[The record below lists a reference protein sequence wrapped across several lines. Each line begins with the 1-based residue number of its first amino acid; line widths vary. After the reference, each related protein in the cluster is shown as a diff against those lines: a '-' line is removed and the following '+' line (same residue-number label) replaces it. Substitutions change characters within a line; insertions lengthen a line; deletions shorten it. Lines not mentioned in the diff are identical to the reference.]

1 LFSVKAI
8 DTKVCPNDPLVSIK
22 ILFLFKARGVRKITR
37 GITGLWQPS
46 VHSDVAV
53 WSFDVGS
60 SYHYEAELI
69 YCRIVHPSIGNVSW
83 G

>member
-37 GITGLWQPS
+37 GITGLWPLS
-46 VHSDVAV
+46 AHSDAAF

-60 SYHYEAELI
+60 SYHSVAEGI
-69 YCRIVHPSIGNVSW
+69 KC
-83 G
+83 